1 MAGTKEPIKCCSLQR
16 IIISPS
22 PREKIYIHMVRGERN
37 IRQEKK
43 SLENAKMICVMIQDV
58 VSCNCNSEKSTC

>member
-43 SLENAKMICVMIQDV
+43 IFRECKDDM
-58 VSCNCNSEKSTC
+58 CNDSGCCKL